1 MFQIRNITDFTR
13 IKTSGKLSINLQ
25 DPLNNTLLHIS
36 TINNNLELTRTILEN
51 GANYK
56 LINANGL
63 CPLFYIK
70 SKDMLE
76 IYLDTIGSEIFTVF
90 NNGKNITSIKF
101 VSDFLRN

>member
-1 MFQIRNITDFTR
+1 MFQIRNITDFAR
-13 IKTSGKLSINLQ
+13 VKSSGKLSINLQ

-36 TINNNLELTRTILEN
+36 TINNNLELTRAILEN

-70 SKDMLE
+70 SKEMLK
-76 IYLDTIGSEIFTVF
+76 IYLDIVGSEIFTVF

-101 VSDFLRN
+101 VSDFLRT